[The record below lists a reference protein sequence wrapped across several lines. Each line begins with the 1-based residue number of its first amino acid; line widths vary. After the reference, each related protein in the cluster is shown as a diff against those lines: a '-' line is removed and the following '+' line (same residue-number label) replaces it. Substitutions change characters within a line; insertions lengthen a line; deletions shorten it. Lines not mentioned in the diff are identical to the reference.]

1 MSKVCFSRWKQVP
14 HVPRPFSIFP
24 WSWSI
29 QISGNGII
37 GDGQTNTFAR
47 LFGFSERIYD
57 HKIQIRPSNNSN
69 AKF

>member
-1 MSKVCFSRWKQVP
+1 MSKVCSSRWKQVP
-14 HVPRPFSIFP
+14 HVSRPFSIFP

-47 LFGFSERIYD
+47 LFGFSEGLYD